1 MDRKRK
7 EELNDLIEEIF
18 DQSITA
24 NEAWDKIG
32 KLAQREGKEEVYLT
46 LLENIIDD
54 LLDNWEEIDRYLDRI
69 GWPRE
74 NRKEEKG

>member
-1 MDRKRK
+1 MDQKRK
-7 EELNDLIEEIF
+7 EELSDLIEEIF

-24 NEAWDKIG
+24 NEAWEKIG
-32 KLAQREGKEEVYLT
+32 KLAQKEGKEEVYLT